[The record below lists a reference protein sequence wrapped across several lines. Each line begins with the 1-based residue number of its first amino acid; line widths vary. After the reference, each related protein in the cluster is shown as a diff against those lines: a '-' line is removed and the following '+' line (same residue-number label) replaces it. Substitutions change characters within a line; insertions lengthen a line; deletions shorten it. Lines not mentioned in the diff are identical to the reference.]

1 MILRLEV
8 QLNRVT
14 KNLFDFVENVHR
26 LCREKKDF
34 TFAFNQGKKLYLD
47 TCKGMQNN
55 WYVCIKGQPDI
66 SFVVATLN
74 YSLALGALIHLSL
87 EGKVIFFDLSSNDED
102 TTVTYDEDVLVK
114 KIASFADGL
123 GLKYYLI

>member
-14 KNLFDFVENVHR
+14 QNYFYFAENVHR

-34 TFAFNQGKKLYLD
+34 VFAFNQGKKLYLD

-55 WYVCIKGQPDI
+55 WYICIKQRPDI
-66 SFVVATLN
+66 RFIIATLN
-74 YSLALGALIHLSL
+74 YSIALEAFIHLSL
-87 EGKVIFFDLSSNDED
+87 ENKVLLFDISSNGED
-102 TTVTYDEDVLVK
+102 NTVTDGEDVLVK

-123 GLKYYLI
+123 GLKYSLI